1 MCKDK
6 VLVGKSVKSERQR
19 ATLRILL
26 KNHLSILRTLPT
38 HGLSDTRTFN
48 TFLHFICVIKFNF
61 VLMRYQFFLIAVLG
75 LGFFTR
81 VNAQET
87 FMVRGVV
94 SKSAASIERVAQVY
108 ITNLRSREN
117 AMSDDLGWFSIKA
130 AIGDTLL
137 FSKLNFTD
145 QKVVIT
151 SKSDLPV
158 YMQAVIQLDQV
169 TIKGQTK
176 KQELNEVMEGYRKQ
190 GIYYNGKPPV
200 LSYFTNPIN
209 GLYSLFGTGPA
220 RARHFAEVSKSELE
234 YSEVKR
240 RYNLPV
246 VMRVLSTDSTTAK
259 HFMEYYTPSYEDI
272 KKWNDYE
279 LFQHIRK
286 SYDFYDKSD
295 NKKQLEQFNQ
305 PTFIKKDTANRRP
318 IQE

>member
-1 MCKDK
+1 
-6 VLVGKSVKSERQR
+6 
-19 ATLRILL
+19 
-26 KNHLSILRTLPT
+26 
-38 HGLSDTRTFN
+38 
-48 TFLHFICVIKFNF
+48 
-61 VLMRYQFFLIAVLG
+61 MRYRFFLTIVLC
-75 LGFFTR
+75 LAFFIQAQ
-81 VNAQET
+81 AQET
-87 FMVRGVV
+87 FLIRGVI
-94 SKSAASIERVAQVY
+94 SKSASVNIQRVAQVY
-108 ITNLRSREN
+108 VTNLHSREVS
-117 AMSDDLGWFSIKA
+117 MSDDLGWFSIKA
-130 AIGDTLL
+130 AIGDTIL
-137 FSKLNFTD
+137 FSKLNYTD

-151 SKSDLPV
+151 SKNDLPV
-158 YMQAVIQLDQV
+158 YLQPTIQLDQV

-220 RARHFAEVSKSELE
+220 RARHFAEVSKNELE

-246 VMRVLSTDSTTAK
+246 VMRVLATDSTTAR
-259 HFMEYYTPSYEDI
+259 HFMEYYTPSYDDI

-286 SYDFYDKSD
+286 SYDFYDKSE

-305 PTFIKKDTANRRP
+305 PTFIKKDTANRHSLEK
-318 IQE
+318 Q